1 MNEPIY
7 SSGGHSAPAENLDFD
22 DIIIEPDEIEAAN
35 DPCWEGYKQ
44 IGMKKGKGGKMVPN
58 CVPVDTSVSEY
69 GNKQDMEKAMP
80 EFEGWHYMPDGSIMR
95 DDAEHDAEGNPVGPV
110 GKLVGEEAD
119 LAESLKII
127 ANTYGKFNEDETGIW
142 AGYQTPEENDVKD
155 IGVKCGNCVLYQGG
169 GVCSIIAE
177 QVEEEGKCR
186 FAVIPDGMVSVTAT
200 AGSKPAEPSER
211 RKGSKKNKKGSASGG
226 KKINFSK
233 KVTTALEN
241 KVEEHNEKHGDAKSK
256 KTNLRT
262 LKAVYRRGAGA
273 FSTSHRPDQN
283 RNSWS
288 MARVN
293 AFLYLLRNGNPKN
306 SKYVQDN
313 DLLPAAHKRSSKKD
327 NAITAAAAATQET
340 FIELKPAK
348 NYDSHEQALLE
359 LAEFS
364 DMSYDVLPALRA
376 AYLRAEKDGGD
387 PVKRAALLATALYDS
402 PDADLL
408 PKESRIEDE

>member
-1 MNEPIY
+1 MSDYIDNVLNAT
-7 SSGGHSAPAENLDFD
+7 GGHSAPAENLDYKE
-22 DIIIEPDEIEAAN
+22 IIIEDDEIEAAN
-35 DPCWEGYKQ
+35 DDPCWEGYKQ

-58 CVPVDTSVSEY
+58 CVPVDATVAAASDE
-69 GNKQDMEKAMP
+69 QP

-95 DDAEHDAEGNPVGPV
+95 DDVEHDDKGDSKGPS
-110 GKLVGEEAD
+110 GKLVEEEAD
-119 LAESLKII
+119 LAKSLKTI

-142 AGYQTPEENDVKD
+142 AGYSTPEENEVKD

-200 AGSKPAEPSER
+200 AGSKPAAPSER
-211 RKGSKKNKKGSASGG
+211 RKGSSKNKKGSASGG
-226 KKINFSK
+226 KKIKFSK
-233 KVTTALEN
+233 KVTKALEN
-241 KVEEHNEKHGDAKSK
+241 KVKEHNEKHGDVASK
-256 KTNLRT
+256 KTSLRT

-288 MARVN
+288 MGRVN

-306 SKYVQDN
+306 KKYVTDN
-313 DLLPAAHKRSSKKD
+313 DLLPAAHKRSTKK
-327 NAITAAAAATQET
+327 NNSITAAALAAEET
-340 FIELKPAK
+340 FIELKPASA
-348 NYDSHEQALLE
+348 YESHEHALLE

-364 DMSYDVLPALRA
+364 DLSYDGLPALRA
-376 AYLRAEKDGGD
+376 AYNRAVKEGGD
-387 PVKRAALLATALYDS
+387 PIKRAALLATALYDS

-408 PKESRIEDE
+408 PKELDIADE

>member
-7 SSGGHSAPAENLDFD
+7 SSGGHSAPAENIDFD
-22 DIIIEPDEIEAAN
+22 DIVIESDEIEASN

-58 CVPVDTSVSEY
+58 CVPVDTSMSEY
-69 GNKQDMEKAMP
+69 AQETDEDKAMP
-80 EFEGWHYMPDGSIMR
+80 EFEGWHYMPDGRIMR
-95 DDAEHDAEGNPVGPV
+95 DDAEHDEEGNPVGPV

-119 LAESLKII
+119 LAESLKTI

-155 IGVKCGNCVLYQGG
+155 IGVKCGSCVLYQGG

-177 QVEEEGKCR
+177 EVEEEGKCR
-186 FAVIPDGMVSVTAT
+186 FAVIPDGLVSVTAT
-200 AGSKPAEPSER
+200 AGSKPAAPSER
-211 RKGSKKNKKGSASGG
+211 RKGSSKNKKGSASGG

-241 KVEEHNEKHGDAKSK
+241 KVEEHNEKHGDTKSK

-288 MARVN
+288 MGRVN

-306 SKYVQDN
+306 AKYTTDN
-313 DLLPAAHKRSSKKD
+313 DLLPAAHKRSSKK
-327 NAITAAAAATQET
+327 NNSITAGATAIEETYTVLRAAAD
-340 FIELKPAK
+340 
-348 NYDSHEQALLE
+348 YDSPEQALFE
-359 LAEFS
+359 MAEYS
-364 DMSYDVLPALRA
+364 TLGYEIIPALRA
-376 AYLRAEKDGGD
+376 SYIRAENEGGD
-387 PVKRAALLATALYDS
+387 PIKRAALLATALYDS

-408 PKESRIEDE
+408 PKELEDE